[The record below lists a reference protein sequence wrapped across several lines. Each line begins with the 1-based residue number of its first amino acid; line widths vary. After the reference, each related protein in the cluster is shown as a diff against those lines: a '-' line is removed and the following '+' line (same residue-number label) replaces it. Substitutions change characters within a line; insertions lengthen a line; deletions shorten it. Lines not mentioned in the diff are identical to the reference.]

1 MEEQEG
7 QQGRAEAP
15 TSGPA
20 RPSAREAAEWRLID
34 LLRSFTLEV
43 DRFVEVFAAEHGLHR
58 TDLNAVAHLARAS
71 LENRALTAGELSRL
85 LSLSPSATTTL
96 LDRLENAGHVERGHD
111 PVDRRR
117 VLVRIRPSAHDV
129 ALAFF
134 IPLGQRMRA
143 AMADYGL
150 EDLHLANDVIAR
162 MLTATTAAA
171 NQASEAQ
178 P

>member
-7 QQGRAEAP
+7 QVGRAEAP
-15 TSGPA
+15 TAEPA
-20 RPSAREAAEWRLID
+20 AREAAEWRLIE
-34 LLRSFTLEV
+34 LLRSFTIEV

-71 LENRALTAGELSRL
+71 GEDRPLTAGELSRL

-96 LDRLENAGHVERGHD
+96 LDRLENAGHIERSHD

-117 VLVRIRPSAHDV
+117 VLVRIRPTAHDV
-129 ALAFF
+129 AQAFF
-134 IPLGQRMRA
+134 IPLGQRMRE

-171 NQASEAQ
+171 NRAK